1 MVDKKSFKDFMLV
14 KEAVGASKGD
24 DPNKGGKRDGQGE
37 PKKEN
42 WRKEL
47 ASTKLPKGFIPPPAM
62 RPVIE
67 AFLKSSKIIVH
78 DDTTKP
84 TTMAKKS
91 VFLVGGPVR
100 DFLKGKT
107 INDFDLATNATPQQV
122 GQILGGHGFK
132 HVGPGKA
139 SDSSQT
145 AMKYDTFQ
153 SELGLSGTK
162 ADHEARQ
169 IRGRDHSTHGGAT
182 RGGFEPLVRYVG
194 EEKPK
199 AMEVDWDDDS
209 ELRWKI
215 TGYDSSKEQKP
226 FVITAIVGRGD
237 NAELFEI
244 ATFRKDAKVTD
255 GAAEVDFVD
264 DPREDASR
272 RDLTINAMY
281 IELTKSNAENKTL
294 FDPTGKGLADLGGPG
309 EAWKVRTVGK
319 AKDRFEEDPLRI
331 LRAIRFH
338 CRGGSSQS
346 PGALDKEIKEAIPN
360 FLNMGNRLRG
370 VDRIK
375 GEFDKGLKH
384 PDTDMKCYI
393 STLKSTKLLNVLFPD
408 VVFDPPNGIPVEFS
422 SEKDRILQIAWILQ
436 HNPIE
441 KVKEVL
447 SVSRMAGGVGDN
459 PLGPKQTGWESHD
472 ARAVVFLLRL
482 KEFTPDQVGEM
493 LRNQKGTGL
502 SKGQI
507 EKWVSMFDKVR
518 SRTDIKT
525 PHIKNVTKF
534 ANYESQATWPEVQEK
549 GGDICPYCE
558 HAPDSFECERCMSSR
573 KLPKGMR
580 GRAVH
585 DLETE
590 KFIAHK

>member
-1 MVDKKSFKDFMLV
+1 
-14 KEAVGASKGD
+14 
-24 DPNKGGKRDGQGE
+24 
-37 PKKEN
+37 
-42 WRKEL
+42 
-47 ASTKLPKGFIPPPAM
+47 
-62 RPVIE
+62 
-67 AFLKSSKIIVH
+67 
-78 DDTTKP
+78 
-84 TTMAKKS
+84 
-91 VFLVGGPVR
+91 
-100 DFLKGKT
+100 
-107 INDFDLATNATPQQV
+107 
-122 GQILGGHGFK
+122 
-132 HVGPGKA
+132 
-139 SDSSQT
+139 
-145 AMKYDTFQ
+145 
-153 SELGLSGTK
+153 
-162 ADHEARQ
+162 
-169 IRGRDHSTHGGAT
+169 
-182 RGGFEPLVRYVG
+182 
-194 EEKPK
+194 
-199 AMEVDWDDDS
+199 
-209 ELRWKI
+209 
-215 TGYDSSKEQKP
+215 
-226 FVITAIVGRGD
+226 
-237 NAELFEI
+237 
-244 ATFRKDAKVTD
+244 
-255 GAAEVDFVD
+255 
-264 DPREDASR
+264 
-272 RDLTINAMY
+272 MY

-338 CRGGSSQS
+338 CRGGSTQS